1 LLVPEWE
8 HRREVFE
15 VCKYGMNANG
25 IADKFITRNHIYRG
39 TDFAEKARA
48 EALKM
53 QQEMELILSKV
64 SKRMFKFLMI
74 KISF

>member
-1 LLVPEWE
+1 ML
-8 HRREVFE
+8 H
-15 VCKYGMNANG
+15 
-25 IADKFITRNHIYRG
+25 G

-64 SKRMFKFLMI
+64 SNV
-74 KISF
+74 